1 MTEGVHTMPKDSGAA
16 MIKAAKAGDVA
27 RVQELLTQN
36 GTLTAARDQ
45 DGSTP
50 LHCAAWKGHVAVAE
64 VLLVAG
70 ADVNA
75 ANQNEHGGT
84 TPLHAAAHGNQK
96 AVVEVLL
103 RHGADLAAKNVHGR
117 TPLAETGF
125 HNASAAARL
134 LREHGATE

>member
-1 MTEGVHTMPKDSGAA
+1 MPEGVQTMPNNSGAS
-16 MIKAAKAGDVA
+16 MIKAAKSGDAAKV
-27 RVQELLTQN
+27 RELLTQD
-36 GTLTAARDQ
+36 GALTAARDQ

-50 LHCAAWKGHVAVAE
+50 LHFAAWKGHVAVAE
-64 VLLVAG
+64 ALLAAG

-75 ANQNEHGGT
+75 ANQNEHWGT

-96 AVVEVLL
+96 AIVDVLL
-103 RHGADLAAKNVHGR
+103 RHGADLAAKNLHGR
-117 TPLAETGF
+117 TPLDETSF